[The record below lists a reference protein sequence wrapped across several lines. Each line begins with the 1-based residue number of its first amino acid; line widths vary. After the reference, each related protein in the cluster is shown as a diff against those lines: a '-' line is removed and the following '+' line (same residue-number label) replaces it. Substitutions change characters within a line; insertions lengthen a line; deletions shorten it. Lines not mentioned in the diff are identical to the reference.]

1 MAFSLKRG
9 RDEPALPSGESEGT
23 MTLIEHL
30 RELRSRLFKAVA
42 AIVLVAIV
50 SAFFYEQIFEFLK
63 SPIEPVIEKLAK
75 EEGLRAELTINTAAG
90 PFVLALKVAV
100 VSGVVLSSPVWLW
113 QLWAFILPGL
123 HANERRKSMI
133 FAVVAGPLFFCGVA
147 LGYYVLPKGLAILL
161 DFTPADVSN
170 LITVDSYLSFILR
183 MLLVFGVAF
192 EIPLFVIMLNL
203 AGVVKGKQLGNA
215 RPWIIIGTFV
225 FAAVATPSTDPVSML
240 FLALPMTLLFVV
252 SEVIAR
258 LLDRRRG
265 VGEEGDYDA
274 YDDDETSDL
283 ALAHRDD
290 DERASDLDDD
300 DADWADDADWDDD
313 AGRDDQ
319 DDRDDRDDPPR

>member
-1 MAFSLKRG
+1 
-9 RDEPALPSGESEGT
+9 

-42 AIVLVAIV
+42 AIVVV
-50 SAFFYEQIFEFLK
+50 SIACAFFYDQIFGFLT
-63 SPIEPVIEKLAK
+63 SPIEPVIAELAK

-90 PFVLALKVAV
+90 PFVLALKVSV
-100 VSGVVLSSPVWLW
+100 VSGLVLSSPVWLY

-170 LITVDSYLSFILR
+170 LITVDSYLSFTLR

-203 AGVVKGKQLGNA
+203 AGVVKGRQLGEA
-215 RPWIIIGTFV
+215 RPWIIVATFV

-240 FLALPMTLLFVV
+240 FLALPMTALFIL
-252 SEVIAR
+252 SEVVAR

-265 VGEEGDYDA
+265 VGAEGDYSA
-274 YDDDETSDL
+274 YDDDETSGLVIED
-283 ALAHRDD
+283 H
-290 DERASDLDDD
+290 DETASDLDDD
-300 DADWADDADWDDD
+300 
-313 AGRDDQ
+313 RDDT
-319 DDRDDRDDPPR
+319 PR